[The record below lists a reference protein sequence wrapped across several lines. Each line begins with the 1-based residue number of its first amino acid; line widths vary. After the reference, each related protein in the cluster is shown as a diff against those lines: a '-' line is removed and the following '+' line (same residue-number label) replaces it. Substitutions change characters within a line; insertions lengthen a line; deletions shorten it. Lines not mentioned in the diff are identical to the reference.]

1 MIGAII
7 GDIAGSTYEFHS
19 IKTKDFPLFAP
30 GNNTTDDSL
39 MSIAVASALM
49 RTNGGC
55 DGFKDHV
62 VTSMRQIAAKYPCP
76 MGGYGG
82 RFRHWLVSS
91 NPRPYG
97 SFGNGSAMRVSPC
110 GDVAATLDEALELA
124 KQSAEMTHNHPEGIK
139 GAQAVAAAIY
149 LARTGES
156 RDGIRRYIEQHFY
169 PLHQTVDEIR
179 PCYRFDE
186 TCQGTVPQAI
196 TAFLESVSFEDAL
209 RTAVSLG
216 GDCDTL
222 TDITCAIAW
231 PFYARSGLD
240 DTMVRLRD
248 EALALLHD
256 DLREIVIRWEERYGG
271 YKTAMNSHAHSQL
284 NA

>member
-19 IKTKDFPLFAP
+19 IKTMDFPLFAP
-30 GNNTTDDSL
+30 GSSYTDDSL

-49 RTNGGC
+49 QTGESH
-55 DGFKDHV
+55 DGFKSHA
-62 VTSMRQIAAKYPCP
+62 VTSMRQIATKYPCP

-91 NPRPYG
+91 DPQPYG

-110 GDVAATLDEALELA
+110 GDVAATLDEALALA
-124 KQSAEMTHNHPEGIK
+124 KQSAEVTHSHPEGIK
-139 GAQAVAAAIY
+139 GAQAVAAAIV

-156 RDGIRRYIEQHFY
+156 RDGIRSYIEQHFY

-179 PCYRFDE
+179 PRYRFDE

-196 TAFLESVSFEDAL
+196 TAFLESVSFEDVL

-231 PFYARSGLD
+231 PFCARSGLD

-256 DLREIVIRWEERYGG
+256 DLREIVTRWEERYGG
-271 YKTAMNSHAHSQL
+271 YTSTVNSKAD
-284 NA
+284 

>member
-1 MIGAII
+1 
-7 GDIAGSTYEFHS
+7 
-19 IKTKDFPLFAP
+19 
-30 GNNTTDDSL
+30 
-39 MSIAVASALM
+39 
-49 RTNGGC
+49 
-55 DGFKDHV
+55 
-62 VTSMRQIAAKYPCP
+62 
-76 MGGYGG
+76 
-82 RFRHWLVSS
+82 
-91 NPRPYG
+91 
-97 SFGNGSAMRVSPC
+97 MRVSPC
-110 GDVAATLDEALELA
+110 GDVAATLDEALALA
-124 KQSAEMTHNHPEGIK
+124 RQSAEVTHNHPEGIR

-156 RDGIRRYIEQHFY
+156 RDGIRSYIEQHFY

-179 PCYRFDE
+179 PRYRFDE

-240 DTMVRLRD
+240 ATMMRLRD

-271 YKTAMNSHAHSQL
+271 YKATTNDKAD
-284 NA
+284 

>member
-7 GDIAGSTYEFHS
+7 GDFAGSTYEFHS

-30 GNNTTDDSL
+30 GSSYTDDSL

-49 RTNGGC
+49 QTGEGHV
-55 DGFKDHV
+55 GFKSHV

-91 NPRPYG
+91 VPRPYG

-124 KQSAEMTHNHPEGIK
+124 RQSAEVTHNHPEGIR

-156 RDGIRRYIEQHFY
+156 RDGIRSYIEQHFY
-169 PLHQTVDEIR
+169 PLHQTADEIR
-179 PCYRFDE
+179 PRYRFDE

-240 DTMVRLRD
+240 ATMVRLRD

-271 YKTAMNSHAHSQL
+271 YKATTNDKAD
-284 NA
+284 

>member
-30 GNNTTDDSL
+30 GSSYTDDSL

-49 RTNGGC
+49 QTGEGHV
-55 DGFKDHV
+55 GFKSHV

-91 NPRPYG
+91 VPRPYG

-124 KQSAEMTHNHPEGIK
+124 RQSAEVTHNHPEGVK

-156 RDGIRRYIEQHFY
+156 RDGIRSYIEQHFY
-169 PLHQTVDEIR
+169 PLHQTADEIR
-179 PCYRFDE
+179 PRYRFDE

-222 TDITCAIAW
+222 TNITCAIAW

-240 DTMVRLRD
+240 ATMVRLRD
-248 EALALLHD
+248 AALALLHD

-271 YKTAMNSHAHSQL
+271 YTTTVNSKAD
-284 NA
+284 

>member
-19 IKTKDFPLFAP
+19 IKTMDFPLFAP
-30 GNNTTDDSL
+30 GSSYTDDSL

-49 RTNGGC
+49 QTGESH
-55 DGFKDHV
+55 DGFKSHA
-62 VTSMRQIAAKYPCP
+62 VTSMRQIATKYPCP

-82 RFRHWLVSS
+82 RFRHWLVSP
-91 NPRPYG
+91 NLRPYG

-110 GDVAATLDEALELA
+110 GDVAATLDEALALA
-124 KQSAEMTHNHPEGIK
+124 KQSAEVTHSHPEGIK
-139 GAQAVAAAIY
+139 GAQAVAAAIV

-156 RDGIRRYIEQHFY
+156 RDGIRSYIEQHFY
-169 PLHQTVDEIR
+169 HLHQTVDEIR
-179 PCYRFDE
+179 PRYRFDE
-186 TCQGTVPQAI
+186 TYQGTVPQAI
-196 TAFLESVSFEDAL
+196 TAFLESVSFEDVL

-240 DTMVRLRD
+240 ATMVRLRD

-271 YKTAMNSHAHSQL
+271 YTTTVNSKAD
-284 NA
+284 

>member
-19 IKTKDFPLFAP
+19 IKTMDFPLFAP
-30 GNNTTDDSL
+30 GSSYTDDSL
-39 MSIAVASALM
+39 MSVAVASALM
-49 RTNGGC
+49 QTGESH
-55 DGFKDHV
+55 DGFKSHA
-62 VTSMRQIAAKYPCP
+62 VTSMRQIATKYPCP

-91 NPRPYG
+91 DLQPYG

-110 GDVAATLDEALELA
+110 GDVAATLDEALALA
-124 KQSAEMTHNHPEGIK
+124 KQSAEVTHSHPEGIK

-156 RDGIRRYIEQHFY
+156 RNGIRSYIEQNFY
-169 PLHQTVDEIR
+169 PLEQTVDEIR
-179 PCYRFDE
+179 PRCRFNE

-196 TAFLESVSFEDAL
+196 TVFLESVSFEDAL

-240 DTMVRLRD
+240 ATMVRLHD

-271 YKTAMNSHAHSQL
+271 YTTTVNSKAD
-284 NA
+284 

>member
-19 IKTKDFPLFAP
+19 IKTMDFPLFAP
-30 GNNTTDDSL
+30 GSSYTDDSL

-49 RTNGGC
+49 QTGESH
-55 DGFKDHV
+55 DGFKSHA
-62 VTSMRQIAAKYPCP
+62 VTSMRQIATKYPCP

-82 RFRHWLVSS
+82 RFRHWLVSP
-91 NPRPYG
+91 NLRPYG

-110 GDVAATLDEALELA
+110 GDVAATLDEALALA
-124 KQSAEMTHNHPEGIK
+124 KQSTEVTHSHPEGIK
-139 GAQAVAAAIY
+139 GAQAVAAAIV

-156 RDGIRRYIEQHFY
+156 RDGIRSYIEQHFY

-179 PCYRFDE
+179 PRYRFDE

-231 PFYARSGLD
+231 PFYLRNGLD
-240 DTMVRLRD
+240 ATMVRLRD

-271 YKTAMNSHAHSQL
+271 YTTTVNSKAD
-284 NA
+284 

>member
-19 IKTKDFPLFAP
+19 IKTMDFPLFAP
-30 GNNTTDDSL
+30 GSSYTDDSL

-49 RTNGGC
+49 QTGESH
-55 DGFKDHV
+55 DGFKSHA
-62 VTSMRQIAAKYPCP
+62 VTSMRQIATKYPCP

-82 RFRHWLVSS
+82 RFRHWLVSP
-91 NPRPYG
+91 NLRPYG

-110 GDVAATLDEALELA
+110 GDVAATLDEALALA
-124 KQSAEMTHNHPEGIK
+124 KQSAEVTHSHPEGIK
-139 GAQAVAAAIY
+139 GAQAVAAAIV

-156 RDGIRRYIEQHFY
+156 RDGIRSYIEQHFY

-179 PCYRFDE
+179 PRYRFDE

-196 TAFLESVSFEDAL
+196 TAFLESVSFEDVL

-240 DTMVRLRD
+240 ATMVRLRD

-271 YKTAMNSHAHSQL
+271 YTTTVNNKAD
-284 NA
+284 

>member
-7 GDIAGSTYEFHS
+7 GDFAGSTYEFHS

-30 GNNTTDDSL
+30 GSSYTDDSL

-49 RTNGGC
+49 QTGEGHV
-55 DGFKDHV
+55 GFKSHV
-62 VTSMRQIAAKYPCP
+62 VASMRQIAAKYPCP

-91 NPRPYG
+91 VPRPYG

-124 KQSAEMTHNHPEGIK
+124 RQSAEVTHNHPEGIR

-149 LARTGES
+149 LARAGES
-156 RDGIRRYIEQHFY
+156 RDGIRGYIEQHFY
-169 PLHQTVDEIR
+169 PLAQTVDEIR
-179 PCYRFDE
+179 PRYRFDE

-222 TDITCAIAW
+222 TNITCAIAW

-240 DTMVRLRD
+240 ATMVRLRD
-248 EALALLHD
+248 AALALLHD

-271 YKTAMNSHAHSQL
+271 YTTTVNSKAD
-284 NA
+284 

>member
-7 GDIAGSTYEFHS
+7 GDFAGSTYEFHS

-30 GNNTTDDSL
+30 GSSYTDDSL

-49 RTNGGC
+49 QTGEGHV
-55 DGFKDHV
+55 GFKSHV

-91 NPRPYG
+91 VPRPYG

-124 KQSAEMTHNHPEGIK
+124 RQSAEVTHNHPEGIR

-156 RDGIRRYIEQHFY
+156 RDGIRSYIEQHFY
-169 PLHQTVDEIR
+169 PLHQTADEIR
-179 PCYRFDE
+179 PRYRFDE

-231 PFYARSGLD
+231 PFYLRNGLD

-256 DLREIVIRWEERYGG
+256 DLREIVIQWEERYGG
-271 YKTAMNSHAHSQL
+271 YTTTVNSKAD
-284 NA
+284 

>member
-1 MIGAII
+1 
-7 GDIAGSTYEFHS
+7 
-19 IKTKDFPLFAP
+19 
-30 GNNTTDDSL
+30 
-39 MSIAVASALM
+39 
-49 RTNGGC
+49 
-55 DGFKDHV
+55 
-62 VTSMRQIAAKYPCP
+62 MRQIAAKYPCP

-82 RFRHWLVSS
+82 RFRHWLVSF

-110 GDVAATLDEALELA
+110 GDVAATLDETLELA
-124 KQSAEMTHNHPEGIK
+124 KQSAEVTHNHPEGIK

-156 RDGIRRYIEQHFY
+156 RDGIRSYIEQHFY
-169 PLHQTVDEIR
+169 PLHQTADEIR
-179 PCYRFDE
+179 PRYRFDE

-256 DLREIVIRWEERYGG
+256 DLRGIVIRWEERYGG
-271 YKTAMNSHAHSQL
+271 YTTIVNSKAD
-284 NA
+284 

>member
-19 IKTKDFPLFAP
+19 IKAKDFPLFAP
-30 GNNTTDDSL
+30 GSSYTDDSL

-49 RTNGGC
+49 QTGESH
-55 DGFKDHV
+55 DGFKSHA
-62 VTSMRQIAAKYPCP
+62 VTSMRQIATKYPCP

-82 RFRHWLVSS
+82 RFRHWLVSP
-91 NPRPYG
+91 NLRPYG

-110 GDVAATLDEALELA
+110 GDVAATLDEALALA
-124 KQSAEMTHNHPEGIK
+124 KQSAEVTHSHPEGIK
-139 GAQAVAAAIY
+139 GAQAVAAAIV

-156 RDGIRRYIEQHFY
+156 RDGIRSYIEQHFY

-179 PCYRFDE
+179 PRYRFDE

-196 TAFLESVSFEDAL
+196 TAFLESVSFEDVL

-240 DTMVRLRD
+240 ATMVRLRD

-271 YKTAMNSHAHSQL
+271 YTTTVNSKAD
-284 NA
+284 

>member
-19 IKTKDFPLFAP
+19 IKTMDFPLFAP
-30 GNNTTDDSL
+30 GSSYTDDSL

-49 RTNGGC
+49 QTGESH
-55 DGFKDHV
+55 DGFKSHA
-62 VTSMRQIAAKYPCP
+62 VTSMRQIATKYPCP

-91 NPRPYG
+91 DPKPYG

-110 GDVAATLDEALELA
+110 GDVAATLDEALALA
-124 KQSAEMTHNHPEGIK
+124 KQSAEVTHSHPKGIK

-156 RDGIRRYIEQHFY
+156 RDGIRGYIEQNFY
-169 PLHQTVDEIR
+169 PLEQTVDEIR
-179 PCYRFDE
+179 PRYRFDE

-209 RTAVSLG
+209 RAAVSLS

-240 DTMVRLRD
+240 AMMVRLRD

-271 YKTAMNSHAHSQL
+271 YKATTNDKAD
-284 NA
+284 

>member
-7 GDIAGSTYEFHS
+7 GDIAGSTYEFYS
-19 IKTKDFPLFAP
+19 IKTMDFPLFAP
-30 GNNTTDDSL
+30 GSSYTDDSL
-39 MSIAVASALM
+39 MSVAVASALM
-49 RTNGGC
+49 QTGESH
-55 DGFKDHV
+55 DGFKSHAV
-62 VTSMRQIAAKYPCP
+62 ISMRQIATKYPCP

-91 NPRPYG
+91 DPQPYG

-110 GDVAATLDEALELA
+110 GDVAATLDEALALA
-124 KQSAEMTHNHPEGIK
+124 KQSAEVTHSHPEGIK

-156 RDGIRRYIEQHFY
+156 RNGIRGYIEQNFY
-169 PLHQTVDEIR
+169 PLEQTVDEIR
-179 PCYRFDE
+179 PRYRFDE

-231 PFYARSGLD
+231 PFYARNGLD

-256 DLREIVIRWEERYGG
+256 DLREIVTRWEERYGG
-271 YKTAMNSHAHSQL
+271 YKATTNDKAD
-284 NA
+284 